1 MRLQIKAFGGL
12 LSVLVLMGALLFL
25 PAWTLDYWQAWV
37 FLLVFGASG
46 LAITLYLIK
55 HDPKLLERRLYGG
68 PTAEKE
74 TSQKI
79 IMTILSIGFVAV
91 LVVSA
96 LDHRLRWS
104 SVPRSV
110 AILGDV
116 LIVVGWVIVFFVF
129 KENTFTSATIEVAAD
144 QKVVS
149 TGPYAVV
156 RHPMYSGSFLY
167 LIGMPIALGSRWGV
181 AVVIALIP
189 ALIWRLLDEERF
201 LANNLSGYS
210 EYRDRVKDRLVP
222 FLW

>member
-46 LAITLYLIK
+46 LAIILYLIK

-129 KENTFTSATIEVAAD
+129 
-144 QKVVS
+144 
-149 TGPYAVV
+149 
-156 RHPMYSGSFLY
+156 
-167 LIGMPIALGSRWGV
+167 
-181 AVVIALIP
+181 
-189 ALIWRLLDEERF
+189 
-201 LANNLSGYS
+201 
-210 EYRDRVKDRLVP
+210 
-222 FLW
+222 